1 MVAFTHKGHE
11 VYLSSAYGSMVF
23 FTQQTAVYKRPAHV
37 FPHTTLPAHQ
47 KIPYVLPINNLQFLE
62 TSIPVAIN
70 INELCQ
76 VITGWN
82 LSV

>member
-37 FPHTTLPAHQ
+37 FPHTTLSAHQ
-47 KIPYVLPINNLQFLE
+47 KILYVLPINNLQFLE
-62 TSIPVAIN
+62 SSIPVAIN